1 MCLPSMRLEA
11 ALIEILSTND
21 PVKLNFAETVLRDAG
36 IRTVT
41 LDAETSALFGGS
53 LPWVKRRLLVAE
65 DDAAQ
70 ARRVLGEAMP
80 KDEDT

>member
-1 MCLPSMRLEA
+1 V
-11 ALIEILSTND
+11 IEILSTND

-36 IRTVT
+36 VRTVT
-41 LDAETSALFGGS
+41 LDAETSAIFGGS

-65 DDAAQ
+65 DDEAR
-70 ARRVLGEAMP
+70 ARRVLAEAMP